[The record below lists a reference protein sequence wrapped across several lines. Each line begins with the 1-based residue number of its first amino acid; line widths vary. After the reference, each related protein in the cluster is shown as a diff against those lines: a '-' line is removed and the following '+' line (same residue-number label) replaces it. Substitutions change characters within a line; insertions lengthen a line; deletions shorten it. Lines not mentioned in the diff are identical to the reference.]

1 MSQPLIPF
9 GGPLEG
15 ESELSW
21 GYFQHYRDIGPQ
33 TNQNRFQQNDEW
45 EAVLQLWEFKQHPKK
60 VNLPTTANIKNARLD
75 NVKSA

>member
-1 MSQPLIPF
+1 M
-9 GGPLEG
+9 
-15 ESELSW
+15 
-21 GYFQHYRDIGPQ
+21 
-33 TNQNRFQQNDEW
+33 EW